1 MKKTLATLALGG
13 CALPAMAQAQA
24 TAPTTLAQAGAMGA
38 QQAEQRATQS
48 GGTQP
53 GAEATATAAPAQPG
67 SAPTQAENGAIEDIV
82 ITATKRET
90 SLQRTPIAVS
100 VVDPVVI
107 RDRHIESLLDLADG
121 GVPSLRVTTF
131 EARQSALTIGIR
143 GIVPF
148 DQNQTAREPGVGVY
162 IDGVYLGRSQ
172 GLNNALFD
180 VQRIEVLRGPQGTL
194 FGRNTEGGAL
204 SIVTKAPTGNFGG
217 RVSAGVGNHG
227 AYNAEAHI
235 DLPAFANLAVKFDG
249 VLQHQGATTKNTAS
263 GQYGFNYYNRVG
275 GRVAARWTPAPGLT
289 IDASY
294 DQAKDQNTPNYS
306 QLIDYNPLG
315 KTVGTYIV
323 DPKLVNPNLSSA
335 SSYILVAPGTTT
347 KCSTCIAPLSP
358 LVQVSGDRRLST
370 VDIGVVQQP
379 SADKTHGST
388 AAIKYKLSS
397 QIELRS
403 ITAWRGVE
411 THQWDASA
419 GAHRSAFAPFGLF
432 GRYSLSEL
440 FQHQFSQEF
449 QVVGT
454 LPQLD
459 FVLGAY
465 YFVEHATERAAT
477 PNPMQWNAN
486 GTGYTFVNQVAPNPN
501 APISS
506 SNQGWDR
513 RYWFIQRDSNA
524 VGKSYAGFGQFT
536 YTPAGLEQLHLTA
549 GGRFT
554 HETRKGALTTING
567 VATPY
572 TLDYSNSR
580 FDPMATLAFDA
591 APGINLYAKYST
603 GFRAGGANARSGTF
617 RKFNPETVQAFE
629 LGAKTEFL
637 DHHVRLNLA
646 AYLMNRKNTQID
658 FDFVDP
664 VQFLPAGAASPTYNL
679 HTEETVNSP
688 GTSKIK
694 GFEADLTVRPA
705 TGLTLGA
712 SYAYTDVKV
721 PPVANPIAGPL
732 FGAITN
738 VYTVFTPKNAVT
750 GFIDYETPA
759 PGIADA
765 RLRFHIDAN
774 YADPTYSFQ
783 AENVLTDS
791 SFVVN
796 GSIALADIRL
806 NASGARG
813 TIRLWTRNLFNE
825 SHIYRRSNA
834 NAGVIGDYANFN
846 PPRTFGIEGTI
857 SF

>member
-1 MKKTLATLALGG
+1 MKKTLALLALSGSV
-13 CALPAMAQAQA
+13 LPAMAHAQTNAAPTPAAAAADAPAPQAQA
-24 TAPTTLAQAGAMGA
+24 AP
-38 QQAEQRATQS
+38 
-48 GGTQP
+48 
-53 GAEATATAAPAQPG
+53 AAPPA
-67 SAPTQAENGAIEDIV
+67 AENGGLDEIV
-82 ITATKRET
+82 VTATRRET
-90 SLQRTPIAVS
+90 NLQRTPIALS
-100 VVDPVVI
+100 VVDPVAI

-121 GVPSLRVTTF
+121 GVPSLRVATF

-162 IDGVYLGRSQ
+162 VDGVYLGRSQ

-204 SIVTKAPTGNFGG
+204 SIVTKAPTGEFGG
-217 RVSAGVGNHG
+217 RVTAGAGNYG
-227 AYNAEAHI
+227 EYNAEAHI
-235 DLPAFANLAVKFDG
+235 DLPAFSNLAVKFDG
-249 VLQHQGATTKNTAS
+249 VMQHQDATTRNTAS

-275 GRVAARWTPAPGLT
+275 GRVAARWTPVAGLT
-289 IDASY
+289 VDVSY
-294 DQAKDQNTPNYS
+294 DQAKDENTPNYS
-306 QLIDYNPLG
+306 QLIDYNPNG
-315 KTVGTYIV
+315 KVVGTYIV

-347 KCSTCIAPLSP
+347 KCSTCIAPLAP
-358 LVQVSGDRRLST
+358 LVKVSGERRMAT
-370 VDIGVVQQP
+370 VDMGVVQQP
-379 SADKTHGST
+379 SVDKTHGTT
-388 AAIKYKLSS
+388 ATIKYKVSPE
-397 QIELRS
+397 IELRS

-411 THQWDASA
+411 THQWDASP
-419 GAHRSAFAPFGLF
+419 GAHRSAFAPFGFF

-449 QVVGT
+449 QVVGS

-465 YFVEHATERAAT
+465 YFVEHAAERAAT
-477 PNPMQWNAN
+477 PNPMQWNVD
-486 GTGYTFVNQVAPNPN
+486 GTGYTFVNQVAPNPSG
-501 APISS
+501 AITSG
-506 SNQGWDR
+506 NQGWDR

-524 VGKSYAGFGQFT
+524 VGRSYAGFGQFT
-536 YTPAGLEQLHLTA
+536 YTPAGLEHLHLTG

-554 HETRKGALTTING
+554 HETRRGALTMING

-580 FDPMATLAFDA
+580 FDPMAILAFDA

-603 GFRAGGANARSGTF
+603 GFRAGGANDRSGTF

-629 LGAKTEFL
+629 LGAKTDFL

-664 VQFLPAGAASPTYNL
+664 VQFLPNGAPSPTFNL
-679 HTEETVNSP
+679 HTEETVNAP

-694 GFEADLTVRPA
+694 GFEADLTVRPMA
-705 TGLTLGA
+705 GLTMGLA
-712 SYAYTDVKV
+712 YAYTDVKV

-738 VYTVFTPKNAVT
+738 VFTVFTPKNAVS
-750 GFIDYETPA
+750 GYVDYETRV
-759 PGIADA
+759 PGIREAS
-765 RLRFHIDAN
+765 LRFHLDAN

-796 GSIALADIRL
+796 GSIALADIPL
-806 NASGARG
+806 NANGVKG
-813 TIRLWTRNLFNE
+813 TIRLWSRNLLNE

-834 NAGVIGDYANFN
+834 NANVIGDYANFN

-857 SF
+857 AF